1 MFTLFVLA
9 WAIGGLLGGI
19 GLWALI
25 SWLRKKNMKTLWY
38 DWLIAAIGLFLFLFS
53 VQNSYGSVME
63 RYVQA
68 GWMFL
73 LFPGL
78 VGIIMMGIVALQ
90 VQRRNRAKA

>member
-1 MFTLFVLA
+1 MFTQFVLI
-9 WAIGGLLGGI
+9 WAILGLLGGI

-25 SWLRKKNMKTLWY
+25 SWLRKNNMKTLWY
-38 DWLIAAIGLFLFLFS
+38 DWLVVAIGLFMFLFS
-53 VQNSYGSVME
+53 VQSSYGSVIE
-63 RYVQA
+63 GYPQA

-78 VGIIMMGIVALQ
+78 VGIILMGIVALQ